1 MSPTTLTD
9 HYTLFFGF
17 SGHKLKHS
25 EKENDD
31 DRLIKMRTKLNDP
44 NAIINL
50 QFYMQHELQ
59 KFELTLDQL
68 SCEEAMKKIQFLLN
82 NCVEKFVP
90 RKM

>member
-17 SGHKLKHS
+17 SEPKLNQL
-25 EKENDD
+25 ENENDD
-31 DRLIKMRTKLNDP
+31 DRMSKIWAKLNGADT
-44 NAIINL
+44 IINL

-68 SCEEAMKKIQFLLN
+68 SCEKAMKNFQFLLN
-82 NCVEKFVP
+82 NL
-90 RKM
+90 